1 MQGTRV
7 RSLLQEDPTCHGA
20 IKLVRHWSPHTQS
33 PCSATREATAVRNLC
48 TSMKNSPHS
57 LQLEKA
63 HWQQQ
68 RVSITKNKINKQ
80 INLLKINKWYPS
92 LGMLIFISFK
102 SEIRKLRLLFFFPFF
117 FFLKSQF
124 YLFIYFTIL
133 YWFCHTLT
141 WIRHGCTCV
150 PHPEPTSHLPG
161 LFNSCLKF
169 VSAYCCCCCC

>member
-1 MQGTRV
+1 MQGTWV

-33 PCSATREATAVRNLC
+33 PCSATREATAVRSLC
-48 TSMKNSPHS
+48 TSTKSSPHS

-80 INLLKINKWYPS
+80 INLLKIKKWYPS

-102 SEIRKLRLLFFFPFF
+102 SEIRKLRLRFFFPFF
-117 FFLKSQF
+117 LNLSFI
-124 YLFIYFTIL
+124 YLFTLQYCIGFAIHWHESAMDVHVFLIL
-133 YWFCHTLT
+133 N
-141 WIRHGCTCV
+141 
-150 PHPEPTSHLPG
+150 PPPTSLVFLTP
-161 LFNSCLKF
+161 
-169 VSAYCCCCCC
+169 V